1 MGISS
6 TLAMFPKNEQIDKN
20 SPLPYY
26 IQLKEIL
33 KGYIE
38 NGDWK
43 TGSQIPSEPELC
55 EIFEISRTVVR
66 QALKDLTY
74 EGLLVR
80 EKGRG
85 TFVAEPK
92 INEGLIQ
99 ELTGFYQDMTGR
111 GLHPESQILKQH
123 IIPANAWVANSLGIE
138 DGSLVIEIERL
149 RFINREPIVLVT
161 TYLPFASCP
170 ALVEADLRQ
179 RSLYEFIEQEC
190 NLFIDR
196 GRRTIE
202 AVPANEY
209 EAQLLQIEKG
219 SPLILLNSVSYLQ
232 DGTPVEYYHA
242 LHRGDRSRFEVELIR
257 RREFGRE

>member
-1 MGISS
+1 MGIPS
-6 TLAMFPKNEQIDKN
+6 AIAKFPKNDQIDKN

-43 TGSQIPSEPELC
+43 TGSQIPSEPDLC
-55 EIFEISRTVVR
+55 EIFDISRTVVR
-66 QALKDLTY
+66 QALKELTY

-92 INEGLIQ
+92 ISEGLIQ

-111 GLHPESQILKQH
+111 GMRPESQILKQH
-123 IIPANAWVANSLGIE
+123 VVSASARIANSLAIPTGTP
-138 DGSLVIEIERL
+138 VIEIERL
-149 RFINREPIVLVT
+149 RFVNQEPIVLVT
-161 TYLPFASCP
+161 TYLPYARCP

-190 NLFIDR
+190 DLYIDR

-209 EAQLLQIEKG
+209 EAQLLQVEEG
-219 SPLILLNSVSYLQ
+219 SPLILLDSVSYLQ

-242 LHRGDRSRFEVELIR
+242 LHRGDRSRFEVELVR
-257 RREFGRE
+257 RREFK

>member
-1 MGISS
+1 MGISPAS
-6 TLAMFPKNEQIDKN
+6 AMFPKNEQIDKN
-20 SPLPYY
+20 SYLPYY

-43 TGSQIPSEPELC
+43 SGSQIPSEPELC
-55 EIFEISRTVVR
+55 TIFDISRTVVR
-66 QALKDLTY
+66 QALKELTY

-111 GLHPESQILKQH
+111 GLRPVSHILKQQVV
-123 IIPANAWVANSLGIE
+123 PASAKVANALRIPPGTQ
-138 DGSLVIEIERL
+138 VIEIERL
-149 RFINREPIVLVT
+149 RFVNREPIVLVT
-161 TYLPFASCP
+161 TFLPYDRCP
-170 ALVEADLRQ
+170 ALLEADLRH

-190 NLFIDR
+190 GLYIDR

-202 AVPANEY
+202 AVPANEF
-209 EAQLLQIEKG
+209 EAQHLQVEKG
-219 SPLILLNSVSYLQ
+219 SPLILLDSVSYLP
-232 DGTPVEYYHA
+232 DGTPIEYYRA
-242 LHRGDRSRFEVELIR
+242 LHRGDRSRFEVELVR
-257 RREFGRE
+257 RREFK